1 MIALQFEM
9 LMTFVVVNNR
19 HLPQKMKSLDLKMES
34 FQPDQ
39 IRLDLTGLFISS
51 ENSFSSITISAEMLF
66 SRQRFT
72 RISIRGYIRSE
83 VIPSPNK
90 SKIR

>member
-39 IRLDLTGLFISS
+39 MKTRFDWAFISS

-66 SRQRFT
+66 SRKRFT
-72 RISIRGYIRSE
+72 RISIRG
-83 VIPSPNK
+83 NAMK
-90 SKIR
+90 

>member
-39 IRLDLTGLFISS
+39 IRLDLTGLLSAQRTLFQVLPSLLRY
-51 ENSFSSITISAEMLF
+51 SFQDRDLHEFL
-66 SRQRFT
+66 
-72 RISIRGYIRSE
+72 
-83 VIPSPNK
+83 
-90 SKIR
+90 

>member
-39 IRLDLTGLFISS
+39 IRLDLTRLLSAQRTLFQVLPSLLRC
-51 ENSFSSITISAEMLF
+51 SFQDRDLHGF
-66 SRQRFT
+66 L
-72 RISIRGYIRSE
+72 
-83 VIPSPNK
+83 
-90 SKIR
+90 